1 MQNRRMSINEARVKA
16 MNWCSKMER
25 SKFDVQFK
33 LYSWGLDQNQ
43 IKEVV
48 EKLESDGFLS
58 SGRYIEAYIKGKL
71 YYKKWGKV
79 KIKYNLKLKG
89 FSDELIDKYI
99 DELIDE
105 DFYLEMIIE
114 QLKKKSLAIDDDD
127 EYIRKSKL
135 IRFGQSR
142 GYETEISLM
151 CVDKL

>member
-1 MQNRRMSINEARVKA
+1 MSINEARVKA

-105 DFYLEMIIE
+105 DFYLEMITE

-127 EYIRKSKL
+127 EYTRKSKL

>member
-1 MQNRRMSINEARVKA
+1 
-16 MNWCSKMER
+16 MER

-105 DFYLEMIIE
+105 DFYLEMITE

-127 EYIRKSKL
+127 EYTRKSKL